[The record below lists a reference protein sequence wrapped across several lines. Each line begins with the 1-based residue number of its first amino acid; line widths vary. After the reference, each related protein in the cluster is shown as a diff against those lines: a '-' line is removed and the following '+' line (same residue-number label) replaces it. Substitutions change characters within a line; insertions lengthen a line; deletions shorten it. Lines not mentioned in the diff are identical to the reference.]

1 LFIDMANQG
10 VPTCG
15 AARDGAVAAPGV
27 LAGSEVRHGHDEAA
41 ERHHQARHGQP
52 LGLLSP

>member
-1 LFIDMANQG
+1 MANQG
-10 VPTCG
+10 MPTCR

-27 LAGSEVRHGHDEAA
+27 LAGSEVWHGHDKAA

-52 LGLLSP
+52 LSLLPP